1 MPSFHLCYDRPNGKR
16 TPTHIS
22 SHLRLTTF
30 GWTTTKQT
38 RIFGP
43 YVRLPGLANLN
54 LTHLYRLLDCKTVSF
69 YYYVTDLIVLI
80 YFSESHQMTE
90 IVFELIPFSFKLF
103 RARPNNSIFH
113 RAKRPINSKY
123 SRYATQKCINVLP
136 MFLCQFS
143 MFSCFLF

>member
-1 MPSFHLCYDRPNGKR
+1 MPSSHLCYDRPNGKR

-22 SHLRLTTF
+22 RPCFSPTTF

-38 RIFGP
+38 QIFGS

-103 RARPNNSIFH
+103 RARPDNSIFH

-123 SRYATQKCINVLP
+123 SRYATQK
-136 MFLCQFS
+136 
-143 MFSCFLF
+143 

>member
-1 MPSFHLCYDRPNGKR
+1 MLKWIMPSFHLCYDRPNGKR

-38 RIFGP
+38 RIFGS

-103 RARPNNSIFH
+103 RARPDNSIFH

-123 SRYATQKCINVLP
+123 SRYATQK
-136 MFLCQFS
+136 
-143 MFSCFLF
+143 